1 MQAKLKI
8 IEMPKHMVDA
18 RYAPGY
24 ARAHLSL
31 KLFDLR
37 KNQTFDNRTAN

>member
-18 RYAPGY
+18 RYAPGR

-37 KNQTFDNRTAN
+37 KNQALDIRAAS